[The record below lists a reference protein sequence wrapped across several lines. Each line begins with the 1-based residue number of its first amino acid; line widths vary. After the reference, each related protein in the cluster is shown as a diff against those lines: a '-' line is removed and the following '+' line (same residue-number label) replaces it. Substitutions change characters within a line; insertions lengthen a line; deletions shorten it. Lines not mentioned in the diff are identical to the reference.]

1 MADGERRGR
10 QEGRGPSIQ
19 AVAARANVSVAT
31 VSRVLNGIEA
41 RYSETTSRKVRA
53 AIDELG
59 YRPASAGRTLRRG
72 ESRVVAVLAANLA
85 NPAMAA
91 MAAST
96 EQALRRAG
104 YLMALCDT
112 QDDPAIQD
120 EYLLEAQAQ
129 RAAAIV
135 FLAAVASRGLDGVRG
150 GDERLVFVNRR
161 DPASAGHP
169 FVGIDNAA
177 AGRDGAGRLLA
188 AGCRRIGLIHGDL
201 RSSATAERRDGVTA
215 RVAAEQGVRLEVV
228 EGRGSHLELGST
240 GAADILARMPDV
252 DGICCLSDLIA
263 LGAARRL
270 RENGREVPQDV
281 FLVGFDGAP
290 LNAWVAP
297 WLISVHIPY
306 DAFGPAILEALSQ
319 ADRPGGLEIV
329 LPYAL
334 AQG

>member
-1 MADGERRGR
+1 MADGERRDRRKG
-10 QEGRGPSIQ
+10 QGPSIQ
-19 AVAARANVSVAT
+19 AVAKRAGVSVAT

-41 RYSETTSRKVRA
+41 RYSETTRRKVRA

-72 ESRVVAVLAANLA
+72 ESHVVAVLAANLA

-96 EQALRRAG
+96 ERALRGGG

-120 EYLLEAQAQ
+120 EYLLEARAQ

-135 FLAAVASRGLDGVRG
+135 FLAAVESEGLAAVRCG
-150 GDERLVFVNRR
+150 AERLVFANRR
-161 DPASAGHP
+161 DPSPAGHP

-177 AGRDGAGRLLA
+177 AGRDAAARLLA

-201 RSSATAERRDGVTA
+201 RSSATAERRDGV
-215 RVAAEQGVRLEVV
+215 VALLSAEPGVRLEAV
-228 EGRGSHLELGST
+228 EGFGSHLELGFS
-240 GAADILARMPDV
+240 GVGDILERMADI
-252 DGICCLSDLIA
+252 DGLCGLSDLIA

-270 RENGREVPQDV
+270 RESGREVPDDV
-281 FLVGFDGAP
+281 FIVGFDGAP
-290 LNAWVAP
+290 LNAWIAP
-297 WLISVHIPY
+297 WLTSVHIPY
-306 DAFGPAILEALSQ
+306 DAFGPAILEALSH
-319 ADRPGGLEIV
+319 ADRPTGQEII

-334 AQG
+334 TRG